1 MASHLLVVVDGTTS
15 KDLPLT
21 RSHNSVSA
29 AQRLLLLR
37 YPSQPTLNS
46 SSSLNPRI
54 VMFDKFRVWQAAA
67 PKMQNQCVVEDGL
80 LTNQDDAKE
89 LGAAPVGGVQ
99 PRKKVLKDSLRKIGL
114 LVSAGL
120 ICTAAHAADDS
131 LTNRQGDITPLCGTK
146 PMIVGVS
153 DGYGGNTW
161 RKTGLAEVKDE
172 LSRCKNVKRV
182 IYSNA
187 NGDPQKANSDINS
200 MVAQGV
206 NVLIMLPDFG
216 AVQLPAMRSAMKAGV
231 AVVPY
236 SAQIA
241 GVAERDYVVNVVGDT
256 KQIGVLWADWLGTT
270 LKKGN
275 VVFLGGSPGAAGSQ
289 NFMDGLKG
297 GLKKYPDLK
306 LLNEQFVVTNWSPV
320 DAQKATAGLI
330 AQYPQINAIVT
341 DYGVTALA
349 AAKAFEQAHL
359 PVPAIV
365 TIASDNELNCHYL
378 STRKSGAAFP
388 YYTLDGTTTYVRF
401 AVRHGVAAYQGTKD
415 NESPAILPF
424 AYADSAKGLDPKCDP
439 NAPPDAD
446 LSSALPPEKLKA
458 VFEQ

>member
-1 MASHLLVVVDGTTS
+1 ML
-15 KDLPLT
+15 
-21 RSHNSVSA
+21 
-29 AQRLLLLR
+29 
-37 YPSQPTLNS
+37 
-46 SSSLNPRI
+46 
-54 VMFDKFRVWQAAA
+54 DKFLVWQAAS
-67 PKMQNQCVVEDGL
+67 PKIQGWFFVKDRLPAKQNGSKGL
-80 LTNQDDAKE
+80 IAVPAEGIHSRWKAVRDT
-89 LGAAPVGGVQ
+89 
-99 PRKKVLKDSLRKIGL
+99 LRKIGL

-120 ICTAAHAADDS
+120 ICTATHASEDS
-131 LTNRQGDITPLCGTK
+131 LTNHQGDITPLCGTK

-172 LSRCKNVKRV
+172 LSHCKNVKRI

-216 AVQLPAMRSAMKAGV
+216 AVQLPAMRAAMKAGV
-231 AVVPY
+231 EVVPY

-241 GVAERDYVVNVVGDT
+241 GVPGRDYVVNVVGDS
-256 KQIGVLWADWLGTT
+256 KQIGILWADWLGANV
-270 LKKGN
+270 KKGN
-275 VVFLGGSPGAAGSQ
+275 VVFMGGSPGAAPSQ
-289 NFMDGLKG
+289 NFMDGLKA
-297 GLKKYPDLK
+297 GLQKYPSLK
-306 LLNEQFVVTNWSPV
+306 LLNNQFVVTNWNPV
-320 DAQKATAGLI
+320 DAQKAAAGLI

-378 STRKSGAAFP
+378 SARKSGAAFP

-415 NESPAILPF
+415 SESPAVLPS

-439 NAPPDAD
+439 SVPPDAD

>member
-1 MASHLLVVVDGTTS
+1 
-15 KDLPLT
+15 
-21 RSHNSVSA
+21 
-29 AQRLLLLR
+29 
-37 YPSQPTLNS
+37 
-46 SSSLNPRI
+46 
-54 VMFDKFRVWQAAA
+54 MFDKFRFWKSAAVVTQSRVCA
-67 PKMQNQCVVEDGL
+67 P
-80 LTNQDDAKE
+80 
-89 LGAAPVGGVQ
+89 
-99 PRKKVLKDSLRKIGL
+99 LRRFCL
-114 LVSAGL
+114 LVSLGAVC
-120 ICTAAHAADDS
+120 IAAHASEDS

-236 SAQIA
+236 SAQIS
-241 GVAERDYVVNVVGDT
+241 GVAGRDYVVNVVGDT
-256 KQIGVLWADWLGTT
+256 KQIGVLWADWLGATV
-270 LKKGN
+270 KKGN

-297 GLKKYPDLK
+297 GLAKYPNLK
-306 LLNEQFVVTNWSPV
+306 LLNGQFVVTNWNPV

-378 STRKSGAAFP
+378 SAKKSGTAFP

-401 AVRHGVAAYQGTKD
+401 AVRQGVASYQGTANK
-415 NESPAILPF
+415 ESPAVLPF
-424 AYADSAKGLDPKCDP
+424 AYADSAKALDPKCDP
-439 NAPPDAD
+439 TAPPDAD
-446 LSSALPPEKLKA
+446 LSSALPADKLKA
-458 VFEQ
+458 VFAQ

>member
-1 MASHLLVVVDGTTS
+1 MQLRKCCSKAPSASLI
-15 KDLPLT
+15 
-21 RSHNSVSA
+21 VSNNFT
-29 AQRLLLLR
+29 
-37 YPSQPTLNS
+37 SQPALIPNPSLNS
-46 SSSLNPRI
+46 RI
-54 VMFDKFRVWQAAA
+54 VMFDKFRVWHDAT
-67 PKMQNQCVVEDGL
+67 PKMQNQFVVRDGL
-80 LTNQDDAKE
+80 LTDQDKYEE
-89 LGAAPVGGVQ
+89 LGVVRAGGFH
-99 PRKKVLKDSLRKIGL
+99 RCKKVVKDSLRKIGL

-120 ICTAAHAADDS
+120 ICTAAQAADDS

-200 MVAQGV
+200 MVAQGI

-231 AVVPY
+231 QVVPY

-241 GVAERDYVVNVVGDT
+241 GVPGRDYVVNVVGDS
-256 KQIGVLWADWLGTT
+256 KQIGILWADWLGANV
-270 LKKGN
+270 KKGN
-275 VVFLGGSPGAAGSQ
+275 VVFMGGSPGAAPSQ
-289 NFMDGLKG
+289 NFMDGLRA
-297 GLKKYPDLK
+297 GLQKYPNLK
-306 LLNEQFVVTNWSPV
+306 LLNDQFVVTNWNPV
-320 DAQKATAGLI
+320 DAQKAAAGLI

-349 AAKAFEQAHL
+349 AAKAFEQARL

-378 STRKSGAAFP
+378 SARKSGAAFP

-401 AVRHGVAAYQGTKD
+401 AVRQGVAAYQGTKD
-415 NESPAILPF
+415 NESPAVLPF
-424 AYADSAKGLDPKCDP
+424 AYADSARGLDPKCDP
-439 NAPPDAD
+439 GAPPDAD
-446 LSSALPPEKLKA
+446 LSSALPSEKLKA

>member
-1 MASHLLVVVDGTTS
+1 
-15 KDLPLT
+15 
-21 RSHNSVSA
+21 
-29 AQRLLLLR
+29 
-37 YPSQPTLNS
+37 
-46 SSSLNPRI
+46 
-54 VMFDKFRVWQAAA
+54 MFDIFKVWQAAA
-67 PKMQNQCVVEDGL
+67 PKMQMQ
-80 LTNQDDAKE
+80 
-89 LGAAPVGGVQ
+89 
-99 PRKKVLKDSLRKIGL
+99 RSLHKLGL

-216 AVQLPAMRSAMKAGV
+216 AVQLPAMRAAMKAGV

-241 GVAERDYVVNVVGDT
+241 GVVGRDYVVNVTGDT
-256 KQIGVLWADWLGTT
+256 RQIGVLWADWLGTT

-297 GLKKYPDLK
+297 GLKKYPNLK
-306 LLNEQFVVTNWSPV
+306 LLNDQFVVTNWNPV

-330 AQYPQINAIVT
+330 AQYPHIDAIVT

-349 AAKAFEQAHL
+349 AAKAFEQADL

-365 TIASDNELNCHYL
+365 TIASDNELNCHFL
-378 STRKSGAAFP
+378 SAKKSGTAFP

-401 AVRHGVAAYQGTKD
+401 AVRHGVAAYQGAVD
-415 NESPAILPF
+415 NESPAVLPF

-439 NAPPDAD
+439 SAPPDAD

>member
-1 MASHLLVVVDGTTS
+1 
-15 KDLPLT
+15 
-21 RSHNSVSA
+21 
-29 AQRLLLLR
+29 
-37 YPSQPTLNS
+37 
-46 SSSLNPRI
+46 
-54 VMFDKFRVWQAAA
+54 MFDMFGVWKAAA
-67 PKMQNQCVVEDGL
+67 PKMQNQGPTQGKSQTAQKVSTDRSSRRDRAYLARGQVASRAL
-80 LTNQDDAKE
+80 RHLA
-89 LGAAPVGGVQ
+89 LFISAA
-99 PRKKVLKDSLRKIGL
+99 LIG
-114 LVSAGL
+114 
-120 ICTAAHAADDS
+120 TAAHAADDS
-131 LTNRQGDITPLCGTK
+131 LTNHQNDITPLCGTK

-172 LSRCKNVKRV
+172 LSRCKNVKRI

-216 AVQLPAMRSAMKAGV
+216 AVQLPAMRAAMKAGV
-231 AVVPY
+231 SVVPY

-241 GVAERDYVVNVVGDT
+241 GVAGRDYVVNVTGDT
-256 KQIGVLWADWLGTT
+256 RQVGVLWADWLGTT

-275 VVFLGGSPGAAGSQ
+275 VVFMGGAPGAAGSR

-297 GLKKYPDLK
+297 GLAKYPNLK
-306 LLNEQFVVTNWSPV
+306 LLNEQFVVTNWNPV

-330 AQYPQINAIVT
+330 AQYPHIDAIVT

-378 STRKSGAAFP
+378 SAKKSGTAFP

-401 AVRHGVAAYQGTKD
+401 AVRHGVASYQGTAD
-415 NESPAILPF
+415 SESPSVLPF

-439 NAPPDAD
+439 SAPPDAD
-446 LSSALPPEKLKA
+446 LSSALSPEKLKA

>member
-1 MASHLLVVVDGTTS
+1 
-15 KDLPLT
+15 
-21 RSHNSVSA
+21 
-29 AQRLLLLR
+29 
-37 YPSQPTLNS
+37 
-46 SSSLNPRI
+46 
-54 VMFDKFRVWQAAA
+54 MFDKFQVRQAAA
-67 PKMQNQCVVEDGL
+67 PKMQKQFVLKHGLPTNRGGSEDMVVVP
-80 LTNQDDAKE
+80 AKR
-89 LGAAPVGGVQ
+89 LHS
-99 PRKKVLKDSLRKIGL
+99 RKKVVRDSLRKIGL
-114 LVSAGL
+114 LVSASL
-120 ICTAAHAADDS
+120 ICAAAHAAEDS

-172 LSRCKNVKRV
+172 LSRCKNVKRI

-236 SAQIA
+236 SAQIS
-241 GVAERDYVVNVVGDT
+241 GVAGHDYVINVVGDT

-270 LKKGN
+270 VKKGN

-297 GLKKYPDLK
+297 GLKKYPNLK

-349 AAKAFEQAHL
+349 AAKAFEQANL

-378 STRKSGAAFP
+378 SATKSGTAFP

-401 AVRHGVAAYQGTKD
+401 AVRHGVAAYQGTTD
-415 NESPAILPF
+415 NESPAVLPF
-424 AYADSAKGLDPKCDP
+424 AYADSARGLNPKCDP
-439 NAPPDAD
+439 SAPPDAD
-446 LSSALPPEKLKA
+446 LSSALSPEKLKA